1 MAVIGRVSANADL
14 ATLAESLAAI
24 GAHRG
29 RYGIGGVARLGSG
42 LALLVGAW
50 FLLRTWIMR
59 RRLGS
64 RLVPVLLGIS
74 GVATAVSGAGAVVLA
89 IVAPGSPAGLAA
101 VAPATTAV
109 ADLRWICGKTGARA
123 SALPDG
129 DVYSAP
135 WFFWLQAH
143 WDILEGKKTLA
154 DDYGGEYPGEKP
166 PEELLALIPLQQQSL
181 QVAYGSEEYAEAYQA
196 CHGYLADNLF
206 AIGTVGEVPQ
216 VYIAKNNIGNVPLEA
231 GEEVVSTALNGILPS
246 WQLYFKQ

>member
-1 MAVIGRVSANADL
+1 MAKVMSRPRDPAARAAGWLLLATAVATVMAVIGRVSANADL

-64 RLVPVLLGIS
+64 RLVPLLLGIS

-109 ADLRWICGKTGARA
+109 ADLRWICGKIGFSLAGLALIAAALRQWRVGGFLRPVAPA
-123 SALPDG
+123 SALIGGAMQLIWIDAAIVAHRVTG
-129 DVYSAP
+129 AAFLV
-135 WFFWLQAH
+135 WLAVIGVLLVTGRVEQRFA
-143 WDILEGKKTLA
+143 DLA
-154 DDYGGEYPGEKP
+154 QDK
-166 PEELLALIPLQQQSL
+166 S
-181 QVAYGSEEYAEAYQA
+181 SE
-196 CHGYLADNLF
+196 
-206 AIGTVGEVPQ
+206 
-216 VYIAKNNIGNVPLEA
+216 
-231 GEEVVSTALNGILPS
+231 
-246 WQLYFKQ
+246 